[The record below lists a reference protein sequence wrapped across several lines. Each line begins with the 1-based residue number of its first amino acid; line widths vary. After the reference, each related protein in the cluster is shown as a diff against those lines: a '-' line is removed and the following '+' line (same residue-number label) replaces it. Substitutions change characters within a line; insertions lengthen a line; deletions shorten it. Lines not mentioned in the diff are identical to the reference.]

1 MSLAVMVIPND
12 VQILGH
18 LSSVTATV
26 PPASVDNASVK
37 PGADIDPSKLGHY
50 HEPTYG
56 QAGSATSETRAFFR
70 ARSAGVVLEF
80 LAGSI
85 AIAVGDS
92 TVTIDIRKGGSTIL
106 SAVIT
111 LNSSRTARV
120 AVAGTLTGGAVIA
133 AGDLLEVVTVATVGT
148 GTLPTGVFW
157 SALIKDVA

>member
-1 MSLAVMVIPND
+1 MAVQTIPND
-12 VQILGH
+12 VQILGD
-18 LSSVTATV
+18 LSARTMTI
-26 PPASVDNASVK
+26 PPGSLDDAGVK
-37 PGADIDPSKLGHY
+37 AGANIDPSKLGHY

-56 QAGSATSETRAFFR
+56 QNGSATSETRAFFR
-70 ARSAGVVLEF
+70 ARSAGAVLEF

-85 AIAVGDS
+85 AIAIGDS
-92 TVTIDIRKGGSTIL
+92 TVTIDLKKGGSSIL
-106 SAVIT
+106 SSVIT

-133 AGDLLEVVTVATVGT
+133 AGDLLEVVVVATVGT

>member
-1 MSLAVMVIPND
+1 MAVQTIPND

-18 LSSVTATV
+18 LSAQSMTV
-26 PPASVDNASVK
+26 PPGSLDDAGVK
-37 PGADIDPSKLGHY
+37 TGANIDPAKLGHY
-50 HEPTYG
+50 HEPTHS
-56 QAGSATSETRAFFR
+56 QNGSAASETRAFFR
-70 ARSAGVVLEF
+70 ARSAGAVLEF

-92 TVTIDIRKGGSTIL
+92 TVTIDLKKNGASIL
-106 SAVIT
+106 SSVIT
-111 LNSSRTARV
+111 LNNTRTARV

-133 AGDLLEVVTVATVGT
+133 AGDLLEVVTVATAGT